1 VNKENQEYQ
10 ENKISKNK
18 SIAKSVSIVS
28 GATMISRILGLV
40 REQVFAFFFGASAV
54 NDAFVAAFRIPNLLR
69 DMFAEGALSSAFV
82 PVFTDYMKKRSLQD
96 AFRMAS
102 LAINALLLILSLIT
116 ILGIVFAPN
125 IVSLIA
131 PGFAETPGKTRL
143 TIILTQIMFPF
154 LILVSI
160 SALVMG
166 VLNSL
171 HHFTISALAPAT
183 FNICMIGAGLIIC
196 PFLKEPIIGM
206 AIGALLGGITQLFV
220 QVPLLVKT
228 GFRYTF
234 QISFKDEGVRRIIKL
249 MAPAT
254 IGLAAMQINIFIN
267 TLLASLLNDGSVS
280 YLNYSFRLMYLPL
293 GIFGVAIGTV
303 SLPTVAA
310 CVSRGDIAGI
320 KNTISFC
327 FRLLFLLTIPSTIG
341 LIVLSEPIIGLI
353 YERGE
358 FCRQDTIATA
368 HALICYAIGLFPYA
382 ALKILVPT
390 FYSLKDT
397 KTPVKISIG
406 CVVINIILN
415 LILMR
420 FISHMGLALATSISA
435 GINMGFLLI
444 VLRKKIQTMD
454 SPAFFSFHS
463 ILQSSYWR
471 ILIASG
477 IMGLVCWYIN
487 ISLDGYAAR
496 TGWGVLAGGIIF
508 IGMCKLLKVKELELF
523 LNRRRLKQ

>member
-1 VNKENQEYQ
+1 M
-10 ENKISKNK
+10 NKINENK
-18 SIAKSVSIVS
+18 SIVKSVSIVS
-28 GATMISRILGLV
+28 GATMLSRILGLI
-40 REQVFAFFFGASAV
+40 REQVFAFFFGASAI

-96 AFRMAS
+96 AFRMAN

-116 ILGIVFAPN
+116 ILGIIFAPN

-131 PGFAETPGKTRL
+131 PGFAETPGKTQL
-143 TIILTQIMFPF
+143 TVTLTRIMFPF
-154 LILVSI
+154 LIMVSV

-183 FNICMIGAGLIIC
+183 FNICMIGAGFILC
-196 PFLKEPIIGM
+196 PFFKEPIIGM
-206 AIGALLGGITQLFV
+206 AIGALLGGLTQLFI
-220 QVPLLVKT
+220 QVPSLIKA

-234 QISFKDEGVRRIIKL
+234 QISFKDEGVRRIIKI
-249 MAPAT
+249 MAPAA

-293 GIFGVAIGTV
+293 GVFGVAIGTV
-303 SLPTVAA
+303 SLPMVAA
-310 CVSRGDIAGI
+310 CVSKGDIAGI
-320 KNTISFC
+320 KNTIAFC

-353 YERGE
+353 YEHGE
-358 FCRQDTIATA
+358 FHQKDTIATA
-368 HALICYAIGLFPYA
+368 HALICYAVGLFPYA

-397 KTPVKISIG
+397 RTPVKISIG
-406 CVVINIILN
+406 CVLINIVLN

-420 FISHMGLALATSISA
+420 FMSHMGLALATSISA

-444 VLRKKIQTMD
+444 ILRKRIKTMD
-454 SPAFFSFHS
+454 NTLAPFSFHG
-463 ILQSSYWR
+463 ILESSYWR
-471 ILIASG
+471 VLIASG
-477 IMGLVCWYIN
+477 IMGIACWYIN
-487 ISLDGYAAR
+487 ISLDGYAIR
-496 TGWGVLAGGIIF
+496 TICGVLAGGIIF
-508 IGMCKLLKVKELELF
+508 VGICKLLKVEEIESV
-523 LNRRRLKQ
+523 LNMRKLKQ